1 MSQETKTQQ
10 ESYNT
15 SDLAGDLA
23 KQFGFS
29 KAQTLR
35 VVTATFAL
43 IGNAVARDA
52 IVRIHQFGN
61 YKRLETKERQGRNP
75 KTGEPTTIEAST
87 RPHFVAS
94 TTLKQKV
101 KSGDQESIAAIVAA
115 PAEETTTAAPA
126 AKPAPKQK
134 VQQAKPAPAG
144 RKIPRK
150 PAPAPQVA
158 EESAQAPSE
167 IDEL

>member
-1 MSQETKTQQ
+1 MSQESKTTQ

-15 SDLAGDLA
+15 SDLAGDLS

-29 KAQTLR
+29 KAQALR

-43 IGNAVARDA
+43 IGNAIARDA

-75 KTGEPTTIEAST
+75 KTGEPTTIDASA

-101 KSGDQESIAAIVAA
+101 KSGEQESVSAIVASS
-115 PAEETTTAAPA
+115 AEESSSIPS
-126 AKPAPKQK
+126 AKKPSTQKAQQPK
-134 VQQAKPAPAG
+134 PSAG

-150 PAPAPQVA
+150 PTPAPQVV
-158 EESAQAPSE
+158 EEEPIQASSE